1 MAVLLWSTI
10 IISAALLAH
19 LLLWRTRLPRRQT
32 KAILYIFLS
41 AIILGLFVLFK
52 YNQPLSMFG
61 LPTPDNLSEYLHIL
75 IFLVSLTA
83 GYIIL
88 YPGFEVDV
96 PSLIIVNTIA
106 KAGSEGIEK
115 AKLYETVNDDILI
128 IPRLQDLLLDKM
140 AYIDNGRYRLT
151 SKGILIITIILFFRK
166 LQRLGKK
173 GG

>member
-1 MAVLLWSTI
+1 M
-10 IISAALLAH
+10 
-19 LLLWRTRLPRRQT
+19 
-32 KAILYIFLS
+32 
-41 AIILGLFVLFK
+41 LGV
-52 YNQPLSMFG
+52 
-61 LPTPDNLSEYLHIL
+61 PTPVHASEYLHIL
-75 IFLVSLTA
+75 IFLVSITI

-115 AKLYETVNDDILI
+115 EKLYDCVNDDILI

-140 AYIDNGRYRLT
+140 AYIDQGKYRLT
-151 SKGILIITIILFFRK
+151 LKGATMVKIIMCFRK
-166 LQRLGKK
+166 LQRLEKK